1 MFSLKPLIRPQH
13 FFDRVRSSRL
23 SARRGFVIALAL
35 VAAAQVTGC
44 GGKPFNV
51 KEKPFKVREGANMPP
66 PEFKAKAEAGAVT
79 VQAEAVTDEDF
90 LYDTFDANLILAG
103 VLPVGIIITNSG
115 QEALD
120 LRKARFEI
128 RTQQGRGFN
137 SADAKRAFK
146 RLLSYYEIS
155 TYSKSGYKKSQ
166 EDFLSYSLDAAKPV
180 APGETREGMIFFLVP
195 VEVAQ
200 EAGVTL
206 SVSRLGAGRSKD
218 GPSVELKLR

>member
-1 MFSLKPLIRPQH
+1 MR
-13 FFDRVRSSRL
+13 
-23 SARRGFVIALAL
+23 ARRSFVFLIALII
-35 VAAAQVTGC
+35 AAHTTGC

-66 PEFKAKAEAGAVT
+66 PAFDAKAEIGAVT

-90 LYDTFDANLILAG
+90 LFDTFDANLILAG
-103 VLPVGIIITNSG
+103 VLPIGMMITNSG
-115 QEALD
+115 QEPLD
-120 LRKARFEI
+120 LSKARFEV
-128 RTQQGRGFN
+128 RTQEGQSFK

-155 TYSKSGYKKSQ
+155 TYSKPGYKQSQ
-166 EDFLSYSLDAAKPV
+166 EDFFSYSLDSAKPL
-180 APGETREGMIFFLVP
+180 APGESREGLVFFLVP

-200 EAGVTL
+200 GTGITL
-206 SVSRLGAGRSKD
+206 VVSRLESKN